1 MIVSGSH
8 LSNKHGYTINEIIKD
23 KIKINKKISLSYSKD
38 TNEEITNNINKITRE
53 LTKYFKN
60 NSIDLMVVL
69 GDRYEVFAASVA
81 AIFNNIKIAH
91 LHGGEIR
98 GFIRRDFKAFNNKN
112 VILPFCCYEEY
123 ERRVIQLG
131 ENPKNVFK
139 VGALCNDNIIN
150 FIPVSKSKLENSIK
164 FKFKK

>member
-1 MIVSGSH
+1 MKILIFTSSRAEYGLLSNLVKLFSRSKKIKLNMIVSGSH
-8 LSNKHGYTINEIIKD
+8 LSNKHGYTINEIIKN

-69 GDRYEVFAASVA
+69 VTGMKLKASVA

-91 LHGGEIR
+91 LHGGERSEGSLDEILR
-98 GFIRRDFKAFNNKN
+98 HSITKMSYYHLLLRRNMK
-112 VILPFCCYEEY
+112 EE
-123 ERRVIQLG
+123 
-131 ENPKNVFK
+131 
-139 VGALCNDNIIN
+139 
-150 FIPVSKSKLENSIK
+150 
-164 FKFKK
+164 